1 MFREIDARATER
13 ERAEPDRSGRGA
25 VTAMTTK
32 GVEGEREA
40 LTHDLD
46 LPRGSSREP
55 VQAQGRAYR
64 LSGHDVRTLAAAG
77 AFRVVP
83 AGELTPSNTRTP
95 TRASRDIER
104 LQTAGLVKTTPYVVG
119 RTRTQLVMLT
129 DRGRDLLEAYRRPDH
144 GQARQAFYA
153 GVAKPKELAHDTRL
167 HQAYQK
173 AAERL
178 SSRGVRVRRVVLE
191 DELKRDYQRFL
202 QAQNRG
208 RSDSDGT
215 PTRDADAIAEW
226 ARAHQLPYHD
236 DHLSLPD
243 VRLEC
248 EDLDGR
254 LVIEDLE
261 IVTPHYRG
269 AHAAAKARSGF
280 TRYRAAGARVGGS
293 GGAGR
298 GGRGRDARLAE
309 ELLP

>member
-1 MFREIDARATER
+1 MFRETEARPRER
-13 ERAEPDRSGRGA
+13 EQAEPDRGGRGG
-25 VTAMTTK
+25 MTPS
-32 GVEGEREA
+32 GIDGPEAARDA

-46 LPRGSSREP
+46 LPRGRSRER
-55 VQAQGRAYR
+55 VQAHGREYR
-64 LSGHDVRTLAAAG
+64 LSGSEVRTLAAAG

-83 AGELTPSNTRTP
+83 AGELTPSDTRTP
-95 TRASRDIER
+95 TRPSREIER
-104 LQTAGLVKTTPYVVG
+104 LESAGLVKTTPYIVG
-119 RTRTQLVMLT
+119 RTRTRLVMLT
-129 DRGRDLLEAYRRPDH
+129 DRGRELLEAYRRPDQ

-167 HQAYQK
+167 HQAYLK

-215 PTRDADAIAEW
+215 PMRDAEAIAEW

-236 DHLSLPD
+236 DHVNLPD

-248 EDLDGR
+248 EDRDGR

-280 TRYRAAGARVGGS
+280 TRYRAAGARVSGAGGS
-293 GGAGR
+293 GR

-309 ELLP
+309 ELL

>member
-1 MFREIDARATER
+1 MFREIEARATER
-13 ERAEPDRSGRGA
+13 ERAEPDRGGRGGG
-25 VTAMTTK
+25 TPMTT
-32 GVEGEREA
+32 EGPEGAREA

-46 LPRGSSREP
+46 LPRGRSRER
-55 VQAQGRAYR
+55 VQAHGREYR
-64 LSGHDVRTLAAAG
+64 LSGSEVRVLAAAG
-77 AFRVVP
+77 TFRVVP
-83 AGELTPSNTRTP
+83 VGELKPSRTRTP
-95 TRASRDIER
+95 TRPSREVER
-104 LQTAGLVKTTPYVVG
+104 LESAGLVKTTPYVVG
-119 RTRTQLVMLT
+119 HTRTRLVMLT
-129 DRGRDLLEAYRRPDH
+129 DRGRDLLDIHRRPDQ
-144 GQARQAFYA
+144 GQPRQAFYA

-167 HQAYQK
+167 HQAYLK

-178 SSRGVRVRRVVLE
+178 SARGVRVRRVVLE

-202 QAQNRG
+202 QAHNRG

-215 PTRDADAIAEW
+215 PIRDADAIAEW
-226 ARAHQLPYHD
+226 ARAHQLPYD
-236 DHLSLPD
+236 DHLNLPD

-261 IVTPHYRG
+261 VVTPHYRG

-280 TRYRAAGARVGGS
+280 TRYRATGARVSGS

>member
-1 MFREIDARATER
+1 MFREMDARATER
-13 ERAEPDRSGRGA
+13 ERAEPDRSGRGGG
-25 VTAMTTK
+25 TPMTT
-32 GVEGEREA
+32 EGKDGARDA

-46 LPRGSSREP
+46 LPRGRSRER
-55 VQAQGRAYR
+55 VQAHGREYR
-64 LSGHDVRTLAAAG
+64 LSGSEVRVLAAAG

-83 AGELTPSNTRTP
+83 ARELTPSNARTP

-119 RTRTQLVMLT
+119 RTRTRLVTLS
-129 DRGRDLLEAYRRPDH
+129 DRGRDLLDLHRRPDQ
-144 GQARQAFYA
+144 GQPRQAFYA
-153 GVAKPKELAHDTRL
+153 GVAKPRELAHDTRL
-167 HQAYQK
+167 HQAYLK

-202 QAQNRG
+202 QAHNRG
-208 RSDSDGT
+208 RSDSDGA
-215 PTRDADAIAEW
+215 PTRDGDAIAEW

-236 DHLSLPD
+236 DHLNLPD

-280 TRYRAAGARVGGS
+280 TRYRAAGARVSGTGGS
-293 GGAGR
+293 GR